1 MSRYRPEAPAAHR
14 KTGIL
19 LANLGTP
26 DAPTKGAVRRYLA
39 EFLADP
45 RVVEL
50 PRALWLPLLRGVI
63 LPLRSGRSAQKYAAI
78 WTREGSPLAVHSE
91 RQARLLKGYLAES
104 GPLEVLAGMSYG
116 NPSIAA
122 QLTKLSAAG
131 CDRILV
137 LPMFPQYS
145 ASASGAVF
153 DAVAR
158 WVATTRR
165 LPELRL
171 VRSFAS
177 HPGYIA
183 ALAESVRAHWA
194 RSGRASK
201 LVISFHGLP
210 QAQVD
215 RGDPYLDECR
225 LTAHRLTRAL
235 ALDEADWTLSFQ
247 SRFGRGE
254 WLKPSTSA
262 TLATLAREG
271 TESVDV
277 ICPGFVSDCLET
289 LEEIELDGR
298 KTFIG
303 SGGKD
308 FRVIP
313 CLNERDAW
321 IRALAAIVRGKTADW
336 LGAEENGG
344 TR

>member
-158 WVATTRR
+158 WVSTTRR

-171 VRSFAS
+171 VCSFAS

-210 QAQVD
+210 LAQVD

-225 LTAHRLTRAL
+225 LTAHRLTRAMAAFPEMVAGEGRACTILMREMGGRVAIKTGAEAVFVAIVPEKRLGIALKIEDGNSRASEAAIAALLHHVGVLSETAARRYTAAAQINCRGLHAAEMRL
-235 ALDEADWTLSFQ
+235 A
-247 SRFGRGE
+247 
-254 WLKPSTSA
+254 
-262 TLATLAREG
+262 
-271 TESVDV
+271 
-277 ICPGFVSDCLET
+277 PGFPV
-289 LEEIELDGR
+289 
-298 KTFIG
+298 
-303 SGGKD
+303 
-308 FRVIP
+308 
-313 CLNERDAW
+313 A
-321 IRALAAIVRGKTADW
+321 
-336 LGAEENGG
+336 
-344 TR
+344 